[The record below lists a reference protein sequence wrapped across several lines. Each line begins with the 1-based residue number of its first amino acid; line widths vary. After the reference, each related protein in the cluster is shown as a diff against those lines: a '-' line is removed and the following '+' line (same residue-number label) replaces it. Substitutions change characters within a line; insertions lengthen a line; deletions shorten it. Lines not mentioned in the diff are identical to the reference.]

1 MGVVNSQTI
10 LDRAAIILQDTSN
23 VRWPAG
29 ELLSWLNDGQREIVG
44 LAPDAYTRTENLL
57 LSPGTKQTIPASGIR
72 LIDIP
77 RNMGVTGATPGR
89 AIRPVD
95 RAVLDAQ
102 RPDWHSESASTAV
115 KHYTFDR
122 RNPKVFYVYPPQ
134 PSVSG
139 YVEITYSASPPD
151 VSAGQAISIDDI
163 YANALLDYVLYR
175 AYSKDAEY
183 TQNAERAQMH
193 YKAALSSLSNKEGT
207 DGTVEPV
214 SGSSR
219 PGLTGQ

>member
-1 MGVVNSQTI
+1 MGVVNAQAI
-10 LDRAAIILQDTSN
+10 IERASVILQDTSN
-23 VRWPAG
+23 IRWPVN
-29 ELLSWLNDGQREIVG
+29 ELLNWLNDGQREIVA
-44 LAPDAYTRTENLL
+44 LAPDAYTRTENVLL
-57 LSPGTKQTIPASGIR
+57 VPGTKQTIPGIGIR
-72 LIDIP
+72 LIDIS

-102 RPDWHSESASTAV
+102 RPNWHFETASAEA
-115 KHYTFDR
+115 KHYMFDR

-134 PSVSG
+134 PNVPG
-139 YVEITYSASPPD
+139 YVEITYSSAPTD
-151 VSAGQAISIDDI
+151 VSQGQPIVIDDI
-163 YANALLDYVLYR
+163 YANALLDYILYR

-193 YKAALSSLSNKEGT
+193 YKAALASLAGKEGI
-207 DGTVEPV
+207 DATVEPV
-214 SGSSR
+214 GGSSR